1 MTPPSKWLFFPTP
14 ASSAPRLAITGSIG
28 STNATVTR
36 YNIDSWAKSGDDA
49 ADYLEYS
56 SFPIRKGSTNVAF
69 IIAINASGTWAN
81 IGDWKAGTTIDSSTS
96 SLSIGGVILAHTTVT
111 SSGSNSGTV
120 GFINFNASAATI
132 TTFWNTISISDAL
145 DMTFNYTT

>member
-1 MTPPSKWLFFPTP
+1 MSRWLFFPSP

-56 SFPIRKGSTNVAF
+56 SFPIRKSSTNVALF
-69 IIAINASGTWAN
+69 VSINASGTWAN
-81 IGDWKAGTTIDSSTS
+81 ASAWIAAITIDSSTS
-96 SLSIGGVILAHTTVT
+96 SLSIGGVVLAHTSITT
-111 SSGSNSGTV
+111 YDGGANG
-120 GFINFNASAATI
+120 GIIFNASSGTI
-132 TTFWNTISISDAL
+132 TTFWNTISTSDAL